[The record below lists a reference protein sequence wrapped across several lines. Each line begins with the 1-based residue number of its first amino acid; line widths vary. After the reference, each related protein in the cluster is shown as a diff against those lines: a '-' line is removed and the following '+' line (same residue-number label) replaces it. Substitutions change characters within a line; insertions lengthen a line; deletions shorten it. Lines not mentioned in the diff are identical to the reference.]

1 MIDETFID
9 WCRRNPNRSV
19 TVRAETLCRLAKRK
33 DDNRAP
39 QMLAMVLMSGAWF
52 VAGLAIMGLIWW
64 VVG

>member
-39 QMLAMVLMSGAWF
+39 QMLAMVLVLWVGWILGMAT
-52 VAGLAIMGLIWW
+52 AGLIWW
-64 VVG
+64 GVG